1 MKEYPSI
8 LGPNKAPNLPCLAFY
23 KYDGSNLRFE
33 WHRKRGWSKFG
44 TRTRLFNEQDP
55 DFGSAIALFLNKYSE
70 AIERKLRDN
79 KDFRGIQEAIAFCE
93 FYGPHSFA
101 GQHDARILGVESN
114 EPKQL
119 KLFDINIHKKG
130 LLGPREFV
138 KVFGDLDIAEVI
150 YEGNFN
156 SQFIE
161 DIKQG
166 KYPVKEGVIAKGGS
180 GHTLWMRKVKTLAY
194 LHELKT
200 RFADWQKY
208 WE

>member
-8 LGPNKAPNLPCLAFY
+8 LGPADAPNSPCIAFY

-44 TRTRLFNEQDP
+44 TRTRLFDETDP
-55 DFGSAIALFLNKYSE
+55 DFGMAIAIFMEKYAQQLEHILRSE
-70 AIERKLRDN
+70 KE
-79 KDFRGIQEAIAFCE
+79 FRGCQEAIAYCE

-101 GQHDARILGVESN
+101 GQHNADILGVASN
-114 EPKQL
+114 EPKEL
-119 KLFDINIHKKG
+119 KLFDVNIHKKG
-130 LLGPREFV
+130 LVGPRDFINIFS
-138 KVFGDLDIAEVI
+138 KLDIAEVI

-156 SQFIE
+156 RQFI
-161 DIKQG
+161 DDVKQG
-166 KYPVKEGVIAKGGS
+166 KYPVKEGVIAKGGR

-194 LHELKT
+194 LDELKN

-208 WE
+208 GE